1 MYIFGGIRVK
11 CRLLATPGAARDAG
25 LSSPGAFERGTVI
38 DVRNKRRI
46 YVIDVYRR
54 TV

>member
-1 MYIFGGIRVK
+1 M
-11 CRLLATPGAARDAG
+11 AQNAG
-25 LSSPGAFERGTVI
+25 LGSLGAFERGTVI

-54 TV
+54 IVCVTSVTVAAVVVVFV